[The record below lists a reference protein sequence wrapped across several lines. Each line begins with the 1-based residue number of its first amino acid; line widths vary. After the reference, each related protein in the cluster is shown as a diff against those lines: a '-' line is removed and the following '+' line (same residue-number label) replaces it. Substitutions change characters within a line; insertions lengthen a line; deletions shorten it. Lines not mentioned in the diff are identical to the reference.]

1 MKKSIHRFA
10 AGLAAAIGIFAPP
23 AGATNSNAEVI
34 VEWNQLLQANMPS
47 TAGLLTPRYFA
58 MLHIAMFDAANAI
71 EREYTPYH
79 ARLLAHPAA
88 STEAAAAQ
96 AGHDVLVALIP
107 TPEARAAF
115 DAALQARLAGIQPW
129 RAAAGSAVGHQAA
142 SDIIGWRAHDG
153 SGAPN
158 PVFTLPTFPGL
169 WQPTSAQGAQF
180 VLFGEVTP
188 FALLTPTQ
196 YLPDPPPTLTSERY
210 TRDFDE
216 VKTLGSATS
225 TVRTA
230 EQTQT
235 ARLFASVG
243 NSTIHFAMWN
253 IVARDVARR
262 AHWSLVDTARLF
274 ALMNASMH
282 DGLQSSHT
290 SKFVYGLWRPVTA
303 IRRADEDMNSANGR
317 RCRVDAA
324 PHHAA
329 VSLAL
334 EQPDLRG
341 CQLCAG
347 AGTRVRPRR
356 RAVFGHLDRHGRQRG
371 CHAPVHELFGTGA
384 AAGAQPRVRRHPLRL
399 RARGQQRELHE
410 SRRLG
415 GGYQGA
421 ATAHSLAAL
430 TARVRSCG
438 EAHCLAA

>member
-10 AGLAAAIGIFAPP
+10 AGLAAAIGFFAPP

-282 DGLQSSHT
+282 DGLQTSHT

-303 IRRADEDMNSANGR
+303 IRRADEDMNSATVADAGWTPLLTTPPYPSHSSNQTCVGVSSARALARAFGR
-317 RCRVDAA
+317 DDV
-324 PHHAA
+324 PYS
-329 VSLAL
+329 V
-334 EQPDLRG
+334 
-341 CQLCAG
+341 
-347 AGTRVRPRR
+347 TWT
-356 RAVFGHLDRHGRQRG
+356 
-371 CHAPVHELFGTGA
+371 GTGGNA
-384 AAGAQPRVRRHPLRL
+384 DVTRQYTSFSELAQQQARSRVYGGIHFDFELEASSESCTKVADWVADTRARPLR
-399 RARGQQRELHE
+399 
-410 SRRLG
+410 
-415 GGYQGA
+415 
-421 ATAHSLAAL
+421 TAWPH
-430 TARVRSCG
+430 
-438 EAHCLAA
+438 